1 MSLNRKRRVLRNL
14 LVSLLLLAVCYVSL
28 GAPAYTVQARCRQM
42 ERKYLLN
49 EPLEPIFS
57 QRFPSPYTN
66 DGARSYTFIIARSG
80 DSYLSFL
87 SERNGL
93 VTDLHY
99 QRVPTK
105 LANELLCAA
114 CWGTLYVAGD
124 FEQVASAQAVV
135 ETEETTRL
143 YDPDTGEHSVTRGPK
158 QRTFTYVGEKLGD
171 ELFAFRYQDEDHQT
185 STFGWVAEEDY
196 DLGNVASEW
205 YSRRNITNTTGGR
218 GILHADVPVTV
229 TLYDEAGAVLQTLD
243 LTVDTYELYDWYS

>member
-1 MSLNRKRRVLRNL
+1 MRLNRKQRVLRNL
-14 LVSLLLLAVCYVSL
+14 LVSLLLLALCYICL

-42 ERKYLLN
+42 ERNYLLN

-57 QRFPSPYTN
+57 RRFPSPYTN

-87 SERNGL
+87 SERDGL
-93 VTDLHY
+93 VTNLDY
-99 QRVPTK
+99 RRIPTK
-105 LANELLCAA
+105 LANEILCAA

-124 FEQVASAQAVV
+124 FEQAASAQAVV

-143 YDPDTGEHSVTRGPK
+143 YDPDTGEHSVTRGPR
-158 QRTFTYVGEKLGD
+158 QRTFTYAGEKLGD
-171 ELFAFRYQDEDHQT
+171 ELFAFRYQVEDHQT
-185 STFGWVAEEDY
+185 ATFGRVAEEDY

-205 YSRRNITNTTGGR
+205 YSSRSIRNDTGGR

-243 LTVDTYELYDWYS
+243 LTVDTYELFD